1 MSLLNIGMSG
11 LSASQSALMTTGNNI
26 SNVDTAGYS
35 RQQTVQGSKASI
47 QYGNVYIGTGTT
59 LADVRRVYNSYL
71 DAQLQTTTSLNS
83 DSAAYLGQVTSLDK
97 LLSDSGTG
105 LNGALTK
112 FFASVQNVNAKPGD
126 DASRQL
132 LLSDAQALGNRFNS
146 ISSQLNSQ
154 NADINGNLT
163 SMADQVNKLATTMAQ
178 LNKKISEVSA
188 SGGAPND
195 LLDARNE
202 TMRQLSTFTGAQFV
216 EREGNVDIYL
226 GSGQPLVIGNT
237 VNKLE
242 AVPSK
247 DDPGRISLQVNRGS
261 STIDIT
267 SIMTGGEIGGLLRYR
282 SEVLDPAMNELGR
295 VALTVADQM
304 NTIQAQGIDKN
315 GNFGGNLFN
324 SINTATNMAQR
335 SIATIGNSAGSGN
348 FDVSIED
355 SGKLTTNDYKVTFTS
370 ATDYTVQRLPDGSAV
385 GAYSTTTNPPPV
397 IEGFALTLNGG
408 AAAGDSF
415 KITPTRNAAANIQT
429 EMTDSKRL
437 AIAAPLGAAI
447 APGGSGTLIIPA
459 SGQPTLTTKFDIYDS
474 ATATAMQNGLK
485 NSTPTRIVFGDV
497 SSDGTSQSYQLL
509 DAQGNVLPLLDAQG
523 NAVAAGTIKPGQSN
537 LLRLNIP
544 LKDSTGSPIPPAP
557 ATQYTVSFDMTVAGS
572 PDKGTAINV
581 TLSQPGT
588 LDNRNGTVLAG
599 LQTQKTVDTGSASK
613 GISLSDAYGK
623 LIEGVGAKAAQGKL
637 DSAATSAILANA
649 KSARDSL
656 SGVDLDEETG
666 NLVKYQQYYTASSQI
681 IKAAQ
686 EIFSTLINSL

>member
-11 LSASQSALMTTGNNI
+11 LSASQSSLMTTGNNI
-26 SNVDTAGYS
+26 SNADTAGYS
-35 RQQTVQGSKASI
+35 RQQTVQGTKGSI

-83 DSAAYLGQVTSLDK
+83 DSAAYLGQVTPLDT
-97 LLSDSGTG
+97 LLSDSSTG

-132 LLSDAQALGNRFNS
+132 LLSDAQALSNRFNS
-146 ISSQLNSQ
+146 VSSQLNSQ
-154 NADINGNLT
+154 NANINGNLAN
-163 SMADQVNKLATTMAQ
+163 MADQVNKLATTVAQ
-178 LNKKISEVSA
+178 LNQKISEISS
-188 SGGAPND
+188 SGGTPNE

-202 TMRQLSTFTGAQFV
+202 TMRQLSTFTGAQYV
-216 EREGNVDIYL
+216 ERDGNVDVYL

-242 AVPSK
+242 AVPGK
-247 DDPGRISLQVNRGS
+247 DDPGRLSLQLNRDS

-282 SEVLDPAMNELGR
+282 STVLDPAINELGR
-295 VALTVADQM
+295 VALVVADQM
-304 NTIQAQGIDKN
+304 NSIQAQGIDKN
-315 GNFGGNLFN
+315 GDFGSNLFN
-324 SINTATNMAQR
+324 SINSAAQMSQR
-335 SIATIGNSAGSGN
+335 SIASTGNGAGSGN

-355 SGKLTTNDYKVTFTS
+355 TGKLTINDYKVTFTS
-370 ATDYTVQRLPDGSAV
+370 ATDYTVQRLPDNTSMGSF
-385 GAYSTTTNPPPV
+385 STTTTPAPV
-397 IEGFALTLNGG
+397 IDGFSMTFNGG
-408 AAAGDSF
+408 AAQGDTF
-415 KITPTRNAAANIQT
+415 KITPTRNASVNIKT

-447 APGGSGTLIIPA
+447 APGGSGTLTIPA

-485 NSTPTRIVFGDV
+485 NSTPTKVVFGDV
-497 SSDGTSQSYQLL
+497 SADGTSQTYQFL
-509 DAQGNVLPLLDAQG
+509 DAKGGVISS
-523 NAVAAGTIKPGQSN
+523 GTIKPGESN
-537 LLRLNIP
+537 TLSLTVP
-544 LKDSTGSPIPPAP
+544 LKDATGAPIPPAP

-572 PDKGTAINV
+572 PGKGTAINV
-581 TLSQPGT
+581 TLSQPGS
-588 LDNRNGTVLAG
+588 LDNRNGTTLAG
-599 LQTQKTVDTGSASK
+599 LQTAQTVDTGSASK
-613 GISLSDAYGK
+613 GISLNDAYGK
-623 LIEGVGAKAAQGKL
+623 LVEGVGSKAAQGKL

-649 KSARDSL
+649 KGARDSL

>member
-11 LSASQSALMTTGNNI
+11 LSASHNALATTGNNI
-26 SNVDTAGYS
+26 ANADTAGYS
-35 RQQTVQGSKASI
+35 RQQTVQGTKGSI

-83 DSAAYLGQVTSLDK
+83 DSAAYLGQVTPLDT

-132 LLSDAQALGNRFNS
+132 LLSDAQALSNRFNS
-146 ISSQLNSQ
+146 VSSQLNTQ
-154 NADINGNLT
+154 NANINGNLT
-163 SMADQVNKLATTMAQ
+163 NMADQVNKLATTLAQ
-178 LNKKISEVSA
+178 LNQKISEISSA
-188 SGGAPND
+188 GGTPNE

-202 TMRQLSTFTGAQFV
+202 TMRQLSTLTGAQYV
-216 EREGNVDIYL
+216 ERDGNVDVYL

-242 AVPSK
+242 AVPGK
-247 DDPGRISLQVNRGS
+247 DDPGRLSLQLNRGS

-295 VALTVADQM
+295 VALVVADQM
-304 NTIQAQGIDKN
+304 NSIQAQGIDKN
-315 GNFGGNLFN
+315 GDFGSNLFN
-324 SINTATNMAQR
+324 SINSAAQMSQR
-335 SIATIGNSAGSGN
+335 SIASTGNSAGSGN

-355 SGKLTTNDYKVTFTS
+355 TGKLTINDYKVTFTS
-370 ATDYTVQRLPDGSAV
+370 ATDYTVQRLPDNTSMGSF
-385 GAYSTTTNPPPV
+385 STTTTPAPV
-397 IEGFALTLNGG
+397 IDGFSMTFSGG
-408 AAAGDSF
+408 AAQGDTF
-415 KITPTRNAAANIQT
+415 KLTPTRNASANIKT

-447 APGGSGTLIIPA
+447 AAGGSGTLTIPA

-485 NSTPTRIVFGDV
+485 NSTPTKVVFGDV
-497 SSDGTSQSYQLL
+497 SADGTSQTYQFL
-509 DAQGNVLPLLDAQG
+509 DANGGVISS
-523 NAVAAGTIKPGQSN
+523 GTIKPGENNTLS
-537 LLRLNIP
+537 LTVP
-544 LKDSTGSPIPPAP
+544 LKDASGAPIPPAP
-557 ATQYTVSFDMTVAGS
+557 ATQYTVSLDMTVAGS
-572 PDKGTAINV
+572 PGKGTAINV

-588 LDNRNGTVLAG
+588 LDNRNGTALAN
-599 LQTQKTVDTGSASK
+599 LQTKQTVDTGSASK
-613 GISLSDAYGK
+613 GISLNDAYGK
-623 LIEGVGAKAAQGKL
+623 LVEGVGSKAAQGKL
-637 DSAATSAILANA
+637 DSAATTAILANA
-649 KSARDSL
+649 KGARDSL

-686 EIFSTLINSL
+686 ETFSVLINSL

>member
-11 LSASQSALMTTGNNI
+11 LSASHNALATTGNNI
-26 SNVDTAGYS
+26 ANADTAGYS
-35 RQQTVQGSKASI
+35 RQQTVQGTKGSI

-83 DSAAYLGQVTSLDK
+83 DSAAYLGQVTPLDT

-132 LLSDAQALGNRFNS
+132 LLSDAQALSNRFNS
-146 ISSQLNSQ
+146 VSSQLNTQ
-154 NADINGNLT
+154 NANINGNLT
-163 SMADQVNKLATTMAQ
+163 NMADQVNKLATTLAQ
-178 LNKKISEVSA
+178 LNQKISEISS
-188 SGGAPND
+188 SGGTPNE

-202 TMRQLSTFTGAQFV
+202 TMLQLSTFTGAQYV
-216 EREGNVDIYL
+216 ERDGNVDVYL

-237 VNKLE
+237 VSKLE
-242 AVPSK
+242 AVPGK
-247 DDPGRISLQVNRGS
+247 DDPGRLSLQLNRGS

-295 VALTVADQM
+295 VALVVADQM
-304 NTIQAQGIDKN
+304 NSIQAQGIDKN
-315 GNFGGNLFN
+315 GDFGSSLFN
-324 SINTATNMAQR
+324 SINSAAQMSQR
-335 SIATIGNSAGSGN
+335 SIASTGNSAGSGN

-355 SGKLTTNDYKVTFTS
+355 TGKLTINDYKVTFTT
-370 ATDYTVQRLPDGSAV
+370 ATDYTVQRLPDNTPMGSF
-385 GAYSTTTNPPPV
+385 STTTTPAPV
-397 IEGFALTLNGG
+397 IDGFSMTFNGG
-408 AAAGDSF
+408 AAQGDTF
-415 KITPTRNAAANIQT
+415 KLTPTRNASANIKT

-447 APGGSGTLIIPA
+447 AAGGSGTLTIPA
-459 SGQPTLTTKFDIYDS
+459 SGQPTLTTKFDLYDA
-474 ATATAMQNGLK
+474 ATTTAMQNGMK
-485 NSTPTRIVFGDV
+485 YSTPVKVVFGDP
-497 SSDGTSQSYQLL
+497 SADGTTQSYQLL
-509 DAQGNVLPLLDAQG
+509 DAKGGVLSS
-523 NAVAAGTIKPGQSN
+523 GTIQPGQNNTMN
-537 LLRLNIP
+537 LSIP
-544 LKDSTGSPIPPAP
+544 LKDSTGAPIPPAP
-557 ATQYTVSFDMTVAGS
+557 ATQYTVDFNMSVAGS
-572 PDKGTAINV
+572 PGKGTAINV
-581 TLSQPGT
+581 SLSQPGS

-599 LQTQKTVDTGSASK
+599 LQTAQTVDTGSASK
-613 GISLSDAYGK
+613 GISLNDAYGK
-623 LIEGVGAKAAQGKL
+623 LVEGVGSKAAQGKL
-637 DSAATSAILANA
+637 DSAATTAILANA
-649 KSARDSL
+649 KGARDSL